1 MSSSRV
7 SGQTIF
13 FVRLRVF
20 VTSWFAMAA
29 VVTIASLSPQSAIA
43 PGVTRVLFV
52 GNSLT
57 TVNDVPAIVGR
68 LAAASNQRFSY
79 RTVAFDGYSL
89 EDHWNR
95 GDARRAI
102 ADGGWSIVV
111 LQQGPSARPESRALL
126 REYVKRFDTE
136 ARRVSARTALYMVW
150 PSSDRRA
157 DFDDVRLSYATA
169 TRDIDGT
176 LLAVGDAWRAA
187 WRRDSRLP
195 LYGADGFH
203 PTRLGSYLAA
213 LVMYQ
218 SFFHRSP
225 IGLPLFDAPASQAQ
239 LLQEA
244 AASVAN
250 AR

>member
-1 MSSSRV
+1 M
-7 SGQTIF
+7 
-13 FVRLRVF
+13 
-20 VTSWFAMAA
+20 
-29 VVTIASLSPQSAIA
+29 
-43 PGVTRVLFV
+43 
-52 GNSLT
+52 
-57 TVNDVPAIVGR
+57 
-68 LAAASNQRFSY
+68 
-79 RTVAFDGYSL
+79 
-89 EDHWNR
+89 
-95 GDARRAI
+95 
-102 ADGGWSIVV
+102 
-111 LQQGPSARPESRALL
+111 LL
-126 REYVKRFDTE
+126 REYVKRFDAE

-169 TRDIDGT
+169 ARDVDGT

-203 PTRLGSYLAA
+203 PTKLGSYLAA

-225 IGLPLFDAPASQAQ
+225 IGLPPFDAPASQAQ

-244 AASVAN
+244 AGSVAN